1 MSAGKTPTPS
11 ADTRLFL
18 LDQDGILFHEAQ
30 QKLYA
35 LNTLAVVIWIY
46 LEEGLEQREIVTRLE
61 EEHGLESGQAADY
74 LRDILASWE
83 SLGLLAGHYDSLD
96 PVPAGRRA
104 SPLVDAASRPD
115 SGPPAHRFRCSCLDV
130 NVDIHCASESIHEK
144 VYPILAHFT
153 VEASEDTADV
163 IIELDEGDQGID
175 LYENGEPVN
184 HVPGLDALGPAA
196 KGLFLRG
203 VVNRQDYLVHVH
215 AGVVG
220 NGETCILLPAA
231 AGSGKSTLTAGLV
244 AAGYDYLSDESA
256 LLHLPDLCVRPL
268 PLALC
273 SKSTGW
279 EVMVIDALCPANASL
294 TIHDRVDDKR
304 VRYLTP
310 SLLGSV
316 AEDRPYPV
324 SHIIFPRYSATGGIS
339 LRPLPRSRAL
349 SLLFEDCLSM
359 PHWLSPDSVA
369 SIVDWVRRV
378 DCYELALDDLASG
391 VAAVQQVFPRLSRRA
406 AEDAPAAAATGS
418 PRRV

>member
-1 MSAGKTPTPS
+1 MSAGKMPS
-11 ADTRLFL
+11 TSDGVHLFL

-35 LNTLAVVIWIY
+35 LNTFAAVIWIY
-46 LEEGLEQREIVTRLE
+46 LEEGLEHREIVTRLE
-61 EEHGLESGQAADY
+61 DEHGLATGLAADY

-83 SLGLLAGHYDSLD
+83 SLGLLAGDYDNLD

-104 SPLVDAASRPD
+104 SPLGDAASRPD
-115 SGPPAHRFRCSCLDV
+115 SGPPAYRFRCSCLDV
-130 NVDIHCASESIHEK
+130 SVDIHCASRSIHEK
-144 VYPILAHFT
+144 VYPILAHFA
-153 VEASEDTADV
+153 VEASEDPADV

-220 NGETCILLPAA
+220 NGENCLLLPAA

-256 LLHLPDLCVRPL
+256 LLHLPELRVRPL

-279 EVMVIDALCPANASL
+279 QVIDDLCPANSSL

-304 VRYLTP
+304 VRYLAP

-324 SHIIFPRYSATGGIS
+324 SHIIFPRYSATGGNS
-339 LRPLPRSRAL
+339 LRPLPRSQAL
-349 SLLFEDCLSM
+349 SLLFDDCLSM
-359 PHWLSPDSVA
+359 PRWLSPDSVA
-369 SIVDWVRRV
+369 TIVDWVGRV

-391 VAAVQQVFPRLSRRA
+391 VAAVQRVFPLLSRPSS
-406 AEDAPAAAATGS
+406 EVAPATAATGN
-418 PRRV
+418 PRRA